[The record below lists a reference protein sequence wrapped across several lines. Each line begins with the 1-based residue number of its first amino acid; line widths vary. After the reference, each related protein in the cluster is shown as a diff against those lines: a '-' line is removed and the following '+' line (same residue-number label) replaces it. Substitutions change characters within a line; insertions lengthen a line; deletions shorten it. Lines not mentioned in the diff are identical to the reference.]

1 MDIKKIFK
9 NKSILEVGCNIGVI
23 TKQLLELNPRKIIAV
38 DSDKNH
44 LKKFTIKKPNVKYI
58 HLDIIKHTA
67 KINKKFDIIFLR
79 HFLNIGTISFMKKK
93 KLINKL
99 ANENLT
105 INGIIFVVD
114 FYRIIIIKQL
124 LNLVLKNKI
133 KIEIIKKI
141 LNNRYSLIKNKKDRF
156 RYFPQKKWDVDIINC
171 DFFTNNKIN
180 KKIFKFTYSLVA
192 KKK

>member
-1 MDIKKIFK
+1 
-9 NKSILEVGCNIGVI
+9 
-23 TKQLLELNPRKIIAV
+23 
-38 DSDKNH
+38 
-44 LKKFTIKKPNVKYI
+44 
-58 HLDIIKHTA
+58 
-67 KINKKFDIIFLR
+67 
-79 HFLNIGTISFMKKK
+79 MKKK

-99 ANENLT
+99 ANKNLT

-114 FYRIIIIKQL
+114 FYRIVIIKQL

-141 LNNRYSLIKNKKDRF
+141 LNNRFSLIKNKKDRF
-156 RYFPQKKWDVDIINC
+156 RYFPQKKWDVNIINC
-171 DFFTNNKIN
+171 DFFTNNRIN